1 MMNLTV
7 PSPGAAGRVAPAGAR
22 VALRPPLHRVE
33 RRATALWAARA
44 FALALPL
51 AGALA
56 LTHAL
61 WSAAR
66 PWTGPLLVA
75 AAVLLPLYAVVMP
88 ICRYR
93 VHRWESTEEA
103 VFAAEGWIVRQ
114 WRIAPISRIQTV
126 DTVRG
131 PVEQLLGLATLVVTT
146 ASSSGAIAIRGLAP
160 EVAGAAAERLTEIT
174 RRTPGDAT

>member
-1 MMNLTV
+1 MMNPTV
-7 PSPGAAGRVAPAGAR
+7 PPSVGEGPPVAPNA

-33 RRATALWAARA
+33 RRAVALWAARA
-44 FALALPL
+44 LAWTLPL
-51 AGALA
+51 VAALGA
-56 LTHAL
+56 THAL

-66 PWTGPLLVA
+66 PWTGPLLLA
-75 AAVLLPLYAVVMP
+75 AAVLVPLHTVVMP
-88 ICRYR
+88 LWRYR
-93 VHRWESTEEA
+93 VHRWESTPEA

-114 WRIAPISRIQTV
+114 WRIAPVSRIQTV

-146 ASSSGAIAIRGLAP
+146 ASSSGAIAIRGLDP
-160 EVAGAAAERLTEIT
+160 EVARAAADRLAEIT